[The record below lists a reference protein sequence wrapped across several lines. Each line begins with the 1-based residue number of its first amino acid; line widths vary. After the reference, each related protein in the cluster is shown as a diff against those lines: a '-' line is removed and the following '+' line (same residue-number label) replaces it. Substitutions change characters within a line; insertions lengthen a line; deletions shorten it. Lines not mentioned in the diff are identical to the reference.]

1 MMIFFQHVATNEL
14 LYVVANTCRRLT
26 LLDIS
31 YSHKVSSYVIKCYH
45 HHYHHLCHHH
55 HYHHPKVTDIG
66 LVHLCGVLSGTS
78 RTLQVLPS
86 RKVSVIIVID
96 DGCICSFDYSEQW
109 FDMIMIMTE
118 IVFWLQ
124 RATGKQYY
132 HNKVMKLIG
141 MILMLTEIFI
151 SASTCG
157 LSLPA
162 RALL

>member
-1 MMIFFQHVATNEL
+1 M
-14 LYVVANTCRRLT
+14 VANTCRRLT

-45 HHYHHLCHHH
+45 HHYHH
-55 HYHHPKVTDIG
+55 PKVTDIG

-78 RTLQVLPS
+78 RTLQVLPP

-118 IVFWLQ
+118 IVF
-124 RATGKQYY
+124 
-132 HNKVMKLIG
+132 
-141 MILMLTEIFI
+141 
-151 SASTCG
+151 
-157 LSLPA
+157 
-162 RALL
+162 